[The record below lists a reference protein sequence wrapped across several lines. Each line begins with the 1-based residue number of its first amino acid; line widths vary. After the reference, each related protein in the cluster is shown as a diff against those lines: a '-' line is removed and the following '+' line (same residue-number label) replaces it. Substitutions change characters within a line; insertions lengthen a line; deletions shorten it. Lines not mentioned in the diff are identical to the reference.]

1 APLEIADV
9 LSQLLGEIALGLAGL
24 HVGAVEPFHVVL
36 IEGGGQRLDPSE
48 EILDRVQVLVA
59 IQDSRLHCGGVGVV
73 RNRVPG
79 REDQVLQLGEG
90 HEFLDLGTPLL
101 GALTEPDGPHL
112 RKRSD
117 RQPRAAP
124 HVLDSRDERRGA
136 RTQPPTIQNDNAPRF
151 PAPRNR
157 VGAPSSST
165 RSARCAM
172 PTLTLNPSPS
182 ARARVYDTSSEAV
195 RATRHAAT
203 ARVTRSGATPPR
215 RKSIAIPENRAASP
229 TRSSVES

>member
-1 APLEIADV
+1 MFFFFLMIRRPPRSTLFPYTT
-9 LSQLLGEIALGLAGL
+9 LFRS
-24 HVGAVEPFHVVL
+24 
-36 IEGGGQRLDPSE
+36 
-48 EILDRVQVLVA
+48 LDRVQVLVA

-73 RNRVPG
+73 RNRIPG
-79 REDQVLQLGEG
+79 REDQVLRLGEG

-124 HVLDSRDERRGA
+124 HVLDSRDERRGD
-136 RTQPPTIQNDNAPRF
+136 RTQPHEHHAQFPCGGRDVPAGLLCHDYGPFRVCRAGACPGSVSRARGGRGMAGSRATRATYTTRCTTVTAVASASTTTIQNNNAPRF

-172 PTLTLNPSPS
+172 PPLP
-182 ARARVYDTSSEAV
+182 
-195 RATRHAAT
+195 
-203 ARVTRSGATPPR
+203 
-215 RKSIAIPENRAASP
+215 
-229 TRSSVES
+229 